1 MLAGLCRSGGVLQS
15 ALHSVRLKTRHNLSD
30 VRLQRK
36 VKHIPASS
44 MTEGGLLQVWKE
56 LTERICSKLHA
67 LEEAAP
73 PNPDQQSERQLRPG
87 HADAHIEKQDPVLP
101 EH

>member
-1 MLAGLCRSGGVLQS
+1 MGL
-15 ALHSVRLKTRHNLSD
+15 
-30 VRLQRK
+30 
-36 VKHIPASS
+36 P
-44 MTEGGLLQVWKE
+44 QVWKE